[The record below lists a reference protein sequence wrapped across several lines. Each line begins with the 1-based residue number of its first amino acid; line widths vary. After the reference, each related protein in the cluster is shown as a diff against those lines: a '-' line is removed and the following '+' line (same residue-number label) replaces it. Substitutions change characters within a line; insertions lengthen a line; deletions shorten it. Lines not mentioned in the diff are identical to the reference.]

1 VITFFPIKTDF
12 KICVVA
18 GKGSDFG
25 AVEGED
31 VVDDC
36 VDGLL
41 GVVSVVNA
49 EIVVEPFS
57 LYNQHMLHEK
67 KNRDFSARGNVS
79 RWARPKGP

>member
-12 KICVVA
+12 KVCVVA
-18 GKGSDFG
+18 GKGGDLG

-36 VDGLL
+36 VDRFL
-41 GVVSVVNA
+41 GVVGVVNA

-57 LYNQHMLHEK
+57 LTISTCSAK
-67 KNRDFSARGNVS
+67 KT
-79 RWARPKGP
+79 K